1 MTMMPNVVQF
11 QPHLS
16 SPAAKAWRPAQVRRP
31 RLLVEAARAGLPNY
45 RRKRD
50 LRRILRGEEIPQP
63 GGALRRLLAE
73 EDRLDQSRRDAE
85 ADYDVERHVFL
96 LIAIMAES
104 ILALPHPA
112 PSRQGPG
119 PAPITFPGKASR
131 AHL

>member
-16 SPAAKAWRPAQVRRP
+16 SPAVRSWRPPQVRRP

-73 EDRLDQSRRDAE
+73 EDRLDQSRREAE
-85 ADYDVERHVFL
+85 TDYDVERHVLL

-104 ILALPHPA
+104 ILALPNPT
-112 PSRQGPG
+112 PDRQGPG

-131 AHL
+131 AHP

>member
-31 RLLVEAARAGLPNY
+31 RLLVEAARAGLPQY

-50 LRRILRGEEIPQP
+50 LRRILRGEDIPQP

-73 EDRLDQSRRDAE
+73 EDRLDQSRREAE
-85 ADYDVERHVFL
+85 ADYDVERHVLL

-104 ILALPHPA
+104 ILALPQPVA
-112 PSRQGPG
+112 RNTATG
-119 PAPITFPGKASR
+119 AMPIIFPGTTSR
-131 AHL
+131 ARP